1 MLLSLSIKNYALIE
15 SLETDFSNQFSVIT
29 GETGAG
35 KSILLGA
42 LGLVLGNRA
51 DLTSLKDKEQ
61 KCIIEAQF
69 SISNYNLQSF
79 FDENDMDYEDKT
91 IIRREILPTGKSRAF
106 VNDSPVNLQELQ
118 ELGAMLLD
126 IHSQHQTR
134 ELTEE
139 NYQIDILDAVA
150 NNGSIVI
157 SYKNALSD
165 FKATQKELKQLV
177 AEKEALVKEYEY
189 NSYLLNELLA
199 ANLANGEQEDLE
211 QELEQLS
218 NVEFIKE
225 NLERIS
231 AIANEEQVGALMNL
245 KEIKISLQKIATFSN
260 LYSQLQ
266 ERLTSS
272 LLEIEDIISECEQSN
287 EKILADP
294 ERLELVTTKLQSIYN
309 LQKKHQVQTIA
320 ELITIQNVI
329 KDESNIGYL
338 AISENAN
345 DIRAATDE
353 RKAFVL
359 RTAIAV
365 GFVILI
371 FSFVL
376 SRYFIK
382 PIQNLVSYTKVIKEK
397 SQTKTNIDSLKSRND
412 ELGLLSNSLDD
423 MTIELQKRVA
433 HAENFSTDLVHE
445 IRNPLA
451 SLKSASE
458 ILQDTNSSEQR
469 LKLLNNVVDKFV
481 LVESK
486 FTHAGDPKP
495 LYFKENIENFKSYED
510 KIVHIVIDKFP
521 DSIAYKPTES
531 DVNKIYQIHWFREN
545 YQRNEIELMGYFKD
559 ILKYEKK
566 YRKFTILNI
575 LFNILYAVLGQ
586 QFLLEIVEQKSG
598 WLSLSKFIVQAITDL
613 K

>member
-69 SISNYNLQSF
+69 AISNYNLQSF

-91 IIRREILPTGKSRAF
+91 IIRREILPSGKSRAF

-150 NNGSIVI
+150 NNGEFVN

-165 FKATQKELKQLV
+165 FKSTQKELKQLIS
-177 AEKEALVKEYEY
+177 EKEALVKEYEY
-189 NSYLLNELLA
+189 NSFLLNELLA
-199 ANLANGEQEDLE
+199 ANLIDGEQEALE

-225 NLERIS
+225 NFERIL
-231 AIANEEQVGALMNL
+231 AIANEEQVGALVNL
-245 KEIKISLQKIATFSN
+245 KEIKISLQKIAGFSN
-260 LYSQLQ
+260 QNAQLL

-294 ERLELVTTKLQSIYN
+294 ERLELVNTKLQTIYN

-320 ELITIQNVI
+320 ELLVIQNELDEKVI
-329 KDESNIGYL
+329 RVDDLDGVINKLQTELNSKQTKVDEIAKSIFENRKKTAPILIEKIKAILAQLGMVEANFQIEINHTDSYNAKGKDEVILLFSANKGTSFGLLKKVASGGEMSRIML
-338 AISENAN
+338 AIKAILANYSKLPTIIFDEIDTGVSGEIAIKMGEIMKEMSATMQVFAITHLPQIAAKGNSHYKVSKRNLGETTISELNLLTSEERIQQIAEMLSGK
-345 DIRAATDE
+345 DITDSALQHA
-353 RKAFVL
+353 KA
-359 RTAIAV
+359 
-365 GFVILI
+365 
-371 FSFVL
+371 
-376 SRYFIK
+376 
-382 PIQNLVSYTKVIKEK
+382 
-397 SQTKTNIDSLKSRND
+397 
-412 ELGLLSNSLDD
+412 
-423 MTIELQKRVA
+423 
-433 HAENFSTDLVHE
+433 
-445 IRNPLA
+445 
-451 SLKSASE
+451 
-458 ILQDTNSSEQR
+458 
-469 LKLLNNVVDKFV
+469 LLN
-481 LVESK
+481 
-486 FTHAGDPKP
+486 
-495 LYFKENIENFKSYED
+495 
-510 KIVHIVIDKFP
+510 
-521 DSIAYKPTES
+521 
-531 DVNKIYQIHWFREN
+531 
-545 YQRNEIELMGYFKD
+545 
-559 ILKYEKK
+559 
-566 YRKFTILNI
+566 
-575 LFNILYAVLGQ
+575 
-586 QFLLEIVEQKSG
+586 
-598 WLSLSKFIVQAITDL
+598 
-613 K
+613 